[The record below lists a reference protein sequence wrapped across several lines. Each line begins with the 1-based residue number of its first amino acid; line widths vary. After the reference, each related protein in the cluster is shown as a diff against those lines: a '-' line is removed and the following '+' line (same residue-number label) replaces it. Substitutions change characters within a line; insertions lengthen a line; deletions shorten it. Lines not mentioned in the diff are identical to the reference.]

1 MDRCPLSFGTFLKP
15 QLLPYLHAMCFTCLN
30 EYARGSGI
38 FLWSVCILERS
49 APEGG
54 VSKFDAKQY
63 IKVEQTLERAL
74 AAAHGNVPRMR

>member
-15 QLLPYLHAMCFTCLN
+15 QLLPCLHAMCFTCLN

-54 VSKFDAKQY
+54 VSKFDDKQY

-74 AAAHGNVPRMR
+74 AAAHGNVPRIR